1 MFFNPLARLVFSLMF
16 FLILIVLIDD
26 LISIHMRRITERWRI
41 KTKGNMMRK
50 ATINLKYIAIKLA
63 NEMYGHLEDLKEVLS
78 EMTQDNSLDDYTK
91 ISLLECYMALPEP
104 ELLDELIARLGC
116 IDDDEEM
123 D

>member
-1 MFFNPLARLVFSLMF
+1 
-16 FLILIVLIDD
+16 
-26 LISIHMRRITERWRI
+26 
-41 KTKGNMMRK
+41 MRK
-50 ATINLKYIAIKLA
+50 ATINLKYIVIKLA
-63 NEMYGHLEDLKEVLS
+63 NEMYGHLEDLKEALA
-78 EMTQDNSLDDYTK
+78 EMTQDNCLDDYTR

>member
-1 MFFNPLARLVFSLMF
+1 MYFNPLARLVSSFML
-16 FLILIVLIDD
+16 FLILIVLLDD
-26 LISIHMRRITERWRI
+26 LITIHTRRITERWRI
-41 KTKGNMMRK
+41 KRKGNMMRK

-78 EMTQDNSLDDYTK
+78 EMAQDNGLDDYTR